1 MAEHGTGDVTARDEA
16 LVFTDDVATFGDR
29 LTHAREAAGLSVAG
43 LARRLGVRRPLVEG
57 WEADQREPRANQ
69 MQMMSGILGVSLRWL
84 LTGEG
89 GQQEAPVTGA
99 PVPEEMRRLTG
110 DLAQMRAEMLALAGR
125 MGELEGRLRAQ
136 AMRSGTGAT

>member
-43 LARRLGVRRPLVEG
+43 LARRLGVRRPLVEA
-57 WEADQREPRANQ
+57 WEGDQREPRANQ

-89 GQQEAPVTGA
+89 GQEEAPVTGA
-99 PVPEEMRRLTG
+99 PVPGEMRRLTG
-110 DLAQMRAEMLALAGR
+110 DLARMRAEMLALAAR
-125 MGELEGRLRAQ
+125 MGEVEGRLRAH
-136 AMRSGTGAT
+136 AVRSEAA

>member
-1 MAEHGTGDVTARDEA
+1 MAEHGTDEGTMRDAA

-43 LARRLGVRRPLVEG
+43 LARRLGLRRPLVEA

-69 MQMMSGILGVSLRWL
+69 MQMMAGLLGVSLRWL

-89 GQQEAPVTGA
+89 GQQEAPPTGG
-99 PVPEEMRRLTG
+99 PLPEEMRRLTG
-110 DLAQMRAEMLALAGR
+110 DLAQMRAEMLALAAR
-125 MGELEGRLRAQ
+125 MGEVEGRLRAQ
-136 AMRSGTGAT
+136 AGRSGTA